1 MPGVSYKMKFRR
13 RKFIINAGLQ
23 MKIALVF
30 VAIAISGSIAATA
43 AFNYFAQKKI
53 EKLMWS
59 THIGIKNTGEIIK
72 ELVLYVNLANFLFIA
87 VLLIIAVVWM
97 MKKTRGPIFRI
108 TKDIEEVS
116 NGDLTIDIILRDK
129 DEFRDA
135 AHELNLMVGSMRE
148 KFMNLIEKQGDISG
162 SIDELKIEID
172 DPASAVRN
180 YNIALENIRKFE
192 EEISSFKLEKSE

>member
-30 VAIAISGSIAATA
+30 AAIAISGSIAATT
-43 AFNYFAQKKI
+43 AFNYFALKKI

-72 ELVLYVNLANFLFIA
+72 QLVLYVNLVDFLFIA
-87 VLLIIAVVWM
+87 VLLIIAVAWM
-97 MKKTRGPIFRI
+97 MKKTRGPIFRL
-108 TKDIEEVS
+108 TKDIEGVS

-129 DEFRDA
+129 DEFRDV

-148 KFMNLIEKQGDISG
+148 KFMKLIEKHVDISG
-162 SIDELKIEID
+162 SLDKLSTEIH
-172 DPASAVRN
+172 DPESAVRN
-180 YNIALENIRKFE
+180 CNIALENIRQFE
-192 EEISSFKLEKSE
+192 EEISSSKIEKSE